1 MNGLIVS
8 SERGDVWEKER
19 KGRRVEGRK
28 EGRKGRESSL
38 SVGCP
43 WGIGEMSDG
52 FIQPHVAISSGLAS
66 E

>member
-1 MNGLIVS
+1 MG
-8 SERGDVWEKER
+8 ER
-19 KGRRVEGRK
+19 KKGEESGGK

>member
-1 MNGLIVS
+1 MG
-8 SERGDVWEKER
+8 ER
-19 KGRRVEGRK
+19 KKGEESGGKEGRK